1 MEFGT
6 PELEK
11 KLREKTAEI
20 AEYYGYQKQARQT
33 IEEMAELTKEIVKLE
48 RKIEQGDTGSDKTA
62 LLSEIADVQIML
74 WQLQDSFFAEN
85 KEIVQYVMFEKIN
98 RQLERI
104 KNDKWMKEKM
114 EEMEIIK
121 EQVTE

>member
-20 AEYYGYQKQARQT
+20 AEYYGYHKQARQT

-48 RKIEQGDTGSDKTA
+48 RKIEQGDAGSDKTA

-74 WQLQDSFFAEN
+74 WQMQDSFFAEN
-85 KEIVQYVMFEKIN
+85 KEIVQYVMLEKIN

-121 EQVTE
+121 EQVAE